1 MEIIIFEVID
11 KTTRKIKLTQKSW
24 KHIRDE
30 HPEIEDQEE
39 IASALKIPN
48 KILSSDRDES
58 VAWYFFYKKERRE
71 YLKVSVKYLN
81 GEGFIITAHH
91 TSKLQ

>member
-1 MEIIIFEVID
+1 MEAVIFEVID
-11 KTTRKIKLTQKSW
+11 KTGKKIRLTQRGW

-30 HPEIEDQEE
+30 HPEIVDPQE
-39 IASALKIPN
+39 IIKVLTMPN
-48 KILSSDRDES
+48 KILASDRDDS
-58 VAWYFFYKKERRE
+58 VGWYFLYNKARKE
-71 YLKVSVKYLN
+71 YLKVSAKYLN

>member
-1 MEIIIFEVID
+1 MDIIIFEVID
-11 KTTRKIKLTQKSW
+11 KTGRKVRLTKRAW
-24 KHIRDE
+24 THIRLE
-30 HPEIEDQEE
+30 HPEIVDPEE
-39 IASALKIPN
+39 LVPVLKIPN
-48 KILSSDRDES
+48 KILPSDRDDS
-58 VAWYFFYKKERRE
+58 VGWYFLYKKQRKE

>member
-1 MEIIIFEVID
+1 MEPVLERRLKQF
-11 KTTRKIKLTQKSW
+11 L
-24 KHIRDE
+24 DE

-71 YLKVSVKYLN
+71 FGPDKPGKFMIGAMGLPYCYTTWKIKPS
-81 GEGFIITAHH
+81 
-91 TSKLQ
+91 S